1 MTHVMPQLAYGLDAL
16 SPYMSKETLEF
27 HYGKHLQTYVDNLN
41 KLDSRNSLRRYAF
54 WKKS

>member
-27 HYGKHLQTYVDNLN
+27 LEFNL
-41 KLDSRNSLRRYAF
+41 
-54 WKKS
+54 